1 MKTALAPILFL
12 FLFTLTA
19 AVAAPVTYDVDAD
32 HTHPS
37 FEADHFGGL
46 SVWRGLFKKTSGS
59 IVMDKAAGTGTVDI
73 MVDMKSATV
82 GQDKVDEVLA
92 GPDYFDA
99 AKYPTARYRGTLGVF
114 VAGAPTVVKG
124 TLTLHGVTR
133 PVDLKV
139 LSFKCVPHPLLKREW
154 CGADAY
160 AVINREDFGMASGKD
175 WGFHME
181 VTLRIQVEAIAAP

>member
-1 MKTALAPILFL
+1 MRTALAPILFL
-12 FLFTLTA
+12 FSLTA
-19 AVAAPVTYDVDAD
+19 AAAAPVTYEVDAD

-59 IVMDKAAGTGTVDI
+59 IVMDKAAGTGSVDI
-73 MVDMKSATV
+73 TVDMKSATV

-99 AKYPTARYRGTLGVF
+99 AKYPTARYQGALGGF
-114 VAGAPTVVKG
+114 VDGAPTRVTG
-124 TLTLHGVTR
+124 TLTLHGVIK

-139 LSFKCVPHPLLKREW
+139 LSFKCVEHPLLKREW

-160 AVINREDFGMASGKD
+160 AVIKRDDFGMASGKD